1 MHLQSSNS
9 IGTCLPLH
17 DVLQHGH
24 VQARSCLF
32 VPSIA
37 WYTSVFAIFANFN
50 SMALPVRVPCWT
62 YPSGVSRLFDP
73 PEASEWSCSI
83 SAALARSCPWEDSTT
98 CCKAVQLAWLLWST
112 IQVYD
117 QHVTNIRI
125 TLLTFL
131 LTNWHIMRVISPSEP
146 KFSCAWLILAAWS
159 ATLRS
164 PRIKPLS
171 SDLRCLPRAK
181 VMAQ

>member
-1 MHLQSSNS
+1 MYLLFCQLQ
-9 IGTCLPLH
+9 
-17 DVLQHGH
+17 QHGT
-24 VQARSCLF
+24 
-32 VPSIA
+32 
-37 WYTSVFAIFANFN
+37 TSTSTMLN
-50 SMALPVRVPCWT
+50 LPKQ
-62 YPSGVSRLFDP
+62 SVSTIWP

-98 CCKAVQLAWLLWST
+98 CCKAVQLVWLLWST

-117 QHVTNIRI
+117 QYVTNVRI
-125 TLLTFL
+125 TLLTSL
-131 LTNWHIMRVISPSEP
+131 LTKHWHIMWVISASEP
-146 KFSCAWLILAAWS
+146 KISCAWLILAAWS